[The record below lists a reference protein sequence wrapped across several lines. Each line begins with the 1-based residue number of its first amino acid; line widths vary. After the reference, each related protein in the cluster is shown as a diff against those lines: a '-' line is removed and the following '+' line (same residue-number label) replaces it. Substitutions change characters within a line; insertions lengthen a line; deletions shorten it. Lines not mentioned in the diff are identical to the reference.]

1 MRAKTLTTLTTLTTP
16 PCHLPALHMSKNRPA
31 ASATPAQPATP
42 LAAPAAT
49 PSLRR
54 RMACWLYE
62 GTLMFGVIFIAALA
76 FGVLTDSRE
85 PMQNRHALQG
95 FLFVV
100 AGLYFAW
107 FWHKGQTL
115 AMKTWHIRVVDHA
128 GRPLRLAHALWR
140 YVLSWIWFAPP
151 MLLGSL
157 LQLHASW
164 ILWMMLL
171 WVPLYA
177 QLARLHPQ
185 RQFWHDAWAG
195 TQLIHAPPPADT
207 P

>member
-1 MRAKTLTTLTTLTTP
+1 
-16 PCHLPALHMSKNRPA
+16 MSKNRPA
-31 ASATPAQPATP
+31 SPAQPESP
-42 LAAPAAT
+42 AAPDQAKPAAAILSA

-62 GTLMFGVIFIAALA
+62 GTLMFGVIFMSALA
-76 FGVLTDSRE
+76 FGVLTDSRD

-95 FLFVV
+95 FLFLIG
-100 AGLYFAW
+100 GLYFAY

-140 YVLSWIWFAPP
+140 YVLSWVWFAPP
-151 MLLGSL
+151 MLLGAL
-157 LQLHASW
+157 LGLEVSW
-164 ILWMMLL
+164 ILWMMLA

-177 QLARLHPQ
+177 LLARWHPQ
-185 RQFWHDAWAG
+185 QQFWHDAWAG
-195 TQLIHAPPPADT
+195 TRLIHAPPTAPSA
-207 P
+207 